1 MSGPSQ
7 QTLDELRARQA
18 AVIRALSSQDHSF
31 FVTHYTDGSTR
42 FHETGDLDAR
52 APSEM
57 AHGLKAMFGAGA
69 RFDIE
74 NHEVVG
80 IQVRDSVAIC
90 TGYID
95 GALELPNGTRGSER
109 LRFTYVWARES
120 DGWKELHHH
129 VSPR

>member
-7 QTLDELRARQA
+7 KTLDELRARQA
-18 AVIRALSSQDHSF
+18 AVIGALSSQDHSF
-31 FVTHYTDGSTR
+31 FVNHYADGSSR
-42 FHETGDLDAR
+42 FHETGDLDSR
-52 APSEM
+52 TPSEM
-57 AHGLKAMFGAGA
+57 AQGLKAMFGAGA
-69 RFDIE
+69 RFDIKD
-74 NHEVVG
+74 HEIVDIG
-80 IQVRDSVAIC
+80 LRDTVAIC
-90 TGYID
+90 TGYIS